1 MAGPPGGSFQWP
13 IWIGCLCA
21 ASKQRDNTML
31 CILGPTASGKS
42 GLAMAIATENPRV
55 EIISMDSALV
65 YKGMDIGT
73 AKPTEEER
81 AQVPHHLIDL
91 IDPSESYSAAQFVR
105 DAAQAAREIRARGN
119 VPLMVGGTM
128 LYYKAYAQGLD
139 DLPSVP
145 LSIRQAIASQ
155 AKEVGWPALHAQLS
169 TIDPETAARLAPND
183 AQRISR
189 ALELVHYTGK
199 TMSALIAQSA
209 QQRLNEEGFYPDRE
223 PLAVIALEPHDRAR
237 LHARIADR
245 FHAMLQAGFVEEVRA
260 LKERGDLT
268 SEMPS
273 MRCVGYRQA
282 WDYLEGK
289 TSYDNFVNAGIAAT
303 RQLAKRQIT
312 WIRSFHDVE
321 KHDPFTEDGLLRPCL
336 AMTR

>member
-1 MAGPPGGSFQWP
+1 
-13 IWIGCLCA
+13 
-21 ASKQRDNTML
+21 ML

-42 GLAMAIATENPRV
+42 GLAMAIALRNPRI

-73 AKPTEEER
+73 AKPTPTER

-105 DAAQAAREIRARGN
+105 DAAHAAREVRARGN
-119 VPLMVGGTM
+119 IPLMVGGTM

-139 DLPSVP
+139 DLPSAP
-145 LSIRQAIASQ
+145 LSIRHGIAKQAND
-155 AKEVGWPALHAQLS
+155 VGWPALHAMLS

-189 ALELVHYTGK
+189 ALELFHYTGK
-199 TMSALIAQSA
+199 TMTALIAQSA
-209 QQRLNEEGFYPDRE
+209 QQRLHEEGFHPDRE
-223 PLAVIALEPHDRAR
+223 PLTVIALEPQDRAA
-237 LHARIADR
+237 LHARIAQR
-245 FHAMLQAGFVEEVRA
+245 FHDMLHASFMEEARA
-260 LKERGDLT
+260 LRERGDLNK
-268 SEMPS
+268 SMPS

-282 WDYLEGK
+282 WEYLEG
-289 TSYDNFVNAGIAAT
+289 TIGYDEFVSKAIAAT

-321 KHDPFTEDGLLRPCL
+321 KHDPFTDDGLLRRCL
-336 AMTR
+336 AMTT

>member
-1 MAGPPGGSFQWP
+1 
-13 IWIGCLCA
+13 
-21 ASKQRDNTML
+21 ML

-42 GLAMAIATENPRV
+42 ALAMAIAQEMPRI

-73 AKPTEEER
+73 AKPTIRER
-81 AQVPHHLIDL
+81 QQVPHHLIDL
-91 IDPSESYSAAQFVR
+91 IDPLQPYSAAQFVR
-105 DAAQAAREIRARGN
+105 DAAHAAHEIRARGN
-119 VPLMVGGTM
+119 IPVTVGGTM

-139 DLPSVP
+139 DLPSAP
-145 LSIRQAIASQ
+145 LSIRQEISTQ
-155 AKEVGWPALHAQLS
+155 AKKIGWPALHAKLAQ
-169 TIDPETAARLAPND
+169 IDPETAARLAPND

-189 ALELVHYTGK
+189 ALELFEHTGK

-209 QQRLNEEGFYPDRE
+209 QQRLQEEGFYPDRE
-223 PLAVIALEPHDRAR
+223 PLAVIALEPQDRAA
-237 LHARIADR
+237 LHTRIAQR
-245 FHAMLQAGFVEEVRA
+245 FHEMLQLGFVEEVRA
-260 LKERGDLT
+260 LKERGDL
-268 SEMPS
+268 SLEMPS

-282 WDYLEGK
+282 WEYLEGK
-289 TSYDNFVNAGIAAT
+289 ISYEDFVNAGIAAT

-321 KHDPFTEDGLLRPCL
+321 KHDPFTDDGLLHRCL

>member
-1 MAGPPGGSFQWP
+1 
-13 IWIGCLCA
+13 
-21 ASKQRDNTML
+21 ML

-42 GLAMAIATENPRV
+42 HLAMALAQENPRI

-65 YKGMDIGT
+65 YQGMDIGT
-73 AKPTEEER
+73 AKPTHAER

-105 DAAQAAREIRARGN
+105 DAARAAKEIRARDN
-119 VPLMVGGTM
+119 IPVLVGGTM

-145 LSIRQAIASQ
+145 LSIRQSLAQQ
-155 AKEVGWPALHAQLS
+155 ARQLGWPALHARLAAL
-169 TIDPETAARLAPND
+169 DPVTAARLAAND

-189 ALELVHYTGK
+189 ALELYEYTGK
-199 TMSALIAQSA
+199 AMSELIAQSA
-209 QQRLNEEGFYPDRE
+209 QQRLHEEGFYPDRE
-223 PLAVIALEPHDRAR
+223 PLVVIALEPHDRAA
-237 LHARIADR
+237 LHARIAER
-245 FHAMLQAGFVEEVRA
+245 FHAMLRDGFLDEVQA
-260 LKERGDLT
+260 LKDRGDL
-268 SEMPS
+268 SLEMPS

-282 WDYLEGK
+282 WEFLEGR
-289 TSYDNFVNAGIAAT
+289 TSEAEFVNAAIAAT

-321 KHDPFTEDGLLRPCL
+321 KHDPFCDDGLLRRCL
-336 AMTR
+336 AMTA

>member
-1 MAGPPGGSFQWP
+1 
-13 IWIGCLCA
+13 
-21 ASKQRDNTML
+21 ML

-42 GLAMAIATENPRV
+42 GLAMALAPLIARI

-65 YKGMDIGT
+65 YKGMDIGS
-73 AKPTEEER
+73 AKPTQQER
-81 AQVPHHLIDL
+81 QQVPHHLIDL

-119 VPLMVGGTM
+119 IPLMVGGTM

-139 DLPSVP
+139 DLPSAP
-145 LSIRQAIASQ
+145 LSIRQAIAKQ
-155 AKEVGWPALHAQLS
+155 AKYSGWPALHATLS

-189 ALELVHYTGK
+189 ALELFEYTGK
-199 TMSALIAQSA
+199 TMSALIADSA
-209 QQRLNEEGFYPDRE
+209 QQRLGGGGFYPDRE
-223 PLAVIALEPHDRAR
+223 PLTVIALEPQDRAV
-237 LHARIADR
+237 LHQRIADR
-245 FHAMLQAGFVEEVRA
+245 FHAMLKAGFVEEVRA
-260 LKERGDLT
+260 LKDRGDL
-268 SEMPS
+268 SLEMPS

-282 WDYLEGK
+282 WQYLEGK
-289 TSYDNFVNAGIAAT
+289 TSYDDFVNAGIAAT

-321 KHDPFTEDGLLRPCL
+321 KHDPFTEHGLLQRCL
-336 AMTR
+336 MLAN